1 MWPRAFY
8 RAAQFLRYLNPAPL
22 SGTAQAVVDSILPP
36 PQAALFRRMS
46 PGEQAHCLTVFRVV
60 QQQPAP
66 PELLQA
72 ALLHDV
78 GKCRA
83 PLSALD
89 RVRVV
94 LGYRFFSKRMMAWG
108 AGEPRGWRKPFV
120 VAAQH
125 PAWGAELAEQAG
137 ASPLVVSL
145 IRRHQERRFPIRS
158 IEDEL
163 LLRLQ
168 SADNES

>member
-1 MWPRAFY
+1 MWPRTFY

-22 SGTAQAVVDSILPP
+22 SAAAQAVVDSILPP
-36 PQAALFRRMS
+36 SQAALFRRMS
-46 PGEQAHCLTVFRVV
+46 PGEQAHCLAVFRLIH
-60 QQQPAP
+60 QHPAP

-83 PLSALD
+83 PLSGLE
-89 RVRVV
+89 RVLVV
-94 LGYRFFSKRMMAWG
+94 LGYRLFSKRMMAWG
-108 AGEPRGWRKPFV
+108 AGEPHGWRKPFV

-125 PAWGAELAEQAG
+125 PLWGAELAEQVG
-137 ASPLVVSL
+137 ASPLVVNL
-145 IRRHQERRFPIRS
+145 IRRHQDRRFPILS
-158 IEDEL
+158 AEDEL

>member
-8 RAAQFLRYLNPAPL
+8 RAAQFVRYLNPAPL
-22 SGTAQAVVDSILPP
+22 NPTEQALVDSVLPSA
-36 PQAALFRRMS
+36 QAALFRRMS
-46 PGEQAHCLTVFRVV
+46 PGEQAHCLTVFRLL
-60 QQQPAP
+60 QPSAAP

-83 PLSALD
+83 PLSTLE
-89 RVRVV
+89 RVQVV
-94 LGYRFFSKRMMAWG
+94 LGYHFFSKRMLAWG
-108 AGEPRGWRKPFV
+108 AGEPHGWRKPFV

-125 PAWGAELAEQAG
+125 PTWGAELAEQAG
-137 ASPLVVSL
+137 AAPLVVSL
-145 IRRHQERRFPIRS
+145 IRRHQDHHFS
-158 IEDEL
+158 IHSTEDEL